1 MLRVILPIVIDN
13 DEKRLADLVGAT
25 PEKFECEPAIFYS
38 IDNVRPYLNYKNLC
52 MISSGGDDF
61 IVGLSMEQV
70 DEVIMSD
77 VSFMFSAN

>member
-13 DEKRLADLVGAT
+13 DEKRMADLVGAT

-38 IDNVRPYLNYKNLC
+38 VDNVRPYMNYKNLC
-52 MISSGGDDF
+52 MVSSGGDDF
-61 IVGLSMEQV
+61 IIGLSMEQV
-70 DEVIMSD
+70 DEIIMSD

>member
-1 MLRVILPIVIDN
+1 MRVMLPIVIDN
-13 DEKRLADLVGAT
+13 DEKRVADLVGST

-61 IVGLSMEQV
+61 IVGLSMEEV
-70 DEVIMSD
+70 DDIIMSD
-77 VSFMFSAN
+77 ISHLFSAN

>member
-1 MLRVILPIVIDN
+1 MRVMLPIVIDN
-13 DEKRLADLVGAT
+13 DEKRVADLVGST

-70 DEVIMSD
+70 DDIIMSD
-77 VSFMFSAN
+77 VSYMFSAN

>member
-1 MLRVILPIVIDN
+1 MFRVILPIVIDT
-13 DEKRLADLVGAT
+13 DEKKVADLVGLT
-25 PEKFECEPAIFYS
+25 PEKFECEPAIFYR
-38 IDNVRPYLNYKNLC
+38 IDNVRPYQNFKNLC

-70 DEVIMSD
+70 DEMITSD

>member
-1 MLRVILPIVIDN
+1 MRIMLPIVIDN
-13 DEKRLADLVGAT
+13 EEKRLADLVGVT
-25 PEKFECEPAIFYS
+25 PDKFECEAAIFYS

-70 DEVIMSD
+70 DGMIIDETG
-77 VSFMFSAN
+77 FTYSAN

>member
-1 MLRVILPIVIDN
+1 MRVMLPIVVDN
-13 DEKRLADLVGAT
+13 EEKRLADLVGAA

-38 IDNVRPYLNYKNLC
+38 IDNIRPYLNYKNLC

-70 DEVIMSD
+70 DDIIMSD
-77 VSFMFSAN
+77 VTNMFSAN

>member
-1 MLRVILPIVIDN
+1 MLPIVIDN
-13 DEKRLADLVGAT
+13 DEKRVADLVGST

-61 IVGLSMEQV
+61 IVGLSMEEV
-70 DEVIMSD
+70 DDIIMSD
-77 VSFMFSAN
+77 VSHMFSAN

>member
-1 MLRVILPIVIDN
+1 MRVMLPIVIDN
-13 DEKRLADLVGAT
+13 DEKRVADLVGVT

-70 DEVIMSD
+70 DDIIMND
-77 VSFMFSAN
+77 VTHMFSAN

>member
-1 MLRVILPIVIDN
+1 MRIMLPIVIDN
-13 DEKRLADLVGAT
+13 DEKRVADLVGST

-61 IVGLSMEQV
+61 IVGLSMEEV
-70 DEVIMSD
+70 DDIIMSD
-77 VSFMFSAN
+77 VSHMFSAN

>member
-1 MLRVILPIVIDN
+1 
-13 DEKRLADLVGAT
+13 
-25 PEKFECEPAIFYS
+25 
-38 IDNVRPYLNYKNLC
+38 

-70 DEVIMSD
+70 DEMITSD

>member
-1 MLRVILPIVIDN
+1 MRIMLPIVIDN
-13 DEKRLADLVGAT
+13 DEKRVADLVGST

-61 IVGLSMEQV
+61 IVGLSMEEV
-70 DEVIMSD
+70 DDIIMSD
-77 VSFMFSAN
+77 ISHMFSAN